1 MKLYYYHTRP
11 IVPALEEWKEH
22 KHPGHILYGLT
33 HFPKYGIKP
42 ILHPYRHF
50 NSRKKLMW
58 YNLCTI
64 WNKRKEFDILYGAS
78 YRGLELLIF
87 LRALR
92 IFRKPIAVWHH
103 QAVPQTKGWLK
114 SRLSRLFYKGID
126 CMFFFSQALINDSLK
141 TGKVK
146 EENMFLIH
154 WGADLDFYDRI
165 KDEPKDKEFIS
176 TGKEN
181 RDLQTL
187 LQAFNDTGLEFD
199 LYTSPANG
207 DQKYE
212 EIINRF
218 HHKANIHIHF
228 VEGIIPYQLA
238 LEVARSKVVVI
249 SCLNYPYT
257 IGLTTLVEA
266 LALGLPVISTRN
278 PKFEMDLEKE
288 QAGLLVEYADVK
300 GWEKAL
306 KQLHE
311 HPEQAREMGKNGRR
325 MAESTY
331 NLENYSRELAEVLIK
346 RFTHYS
352 TFKKE

>member
-33 HFPKYGIKP
+33 HFPKYGIEI

-50 NSRKKLMW
+50 TSRKKLMW
-58 YNLCTI
+58 YNLRTI
-64 WNKRKEFDILYGAS
+64 WNKQKEFDVVYGTS

-87 LRALR
+87 LRALGL
-92 IFRKPIAVWHH
+92 FRKPIAIWHH
-103 QAVPQTKGWLK
+103 QAVPQTKGRLK
-114 SRLSRLFYKGID
+114 RCLSRLFYKGID
-126 CMFFFSQALINDSLK
+126 CMFFFSQALIEDSLN

-146 EENMFLIH
+146 KENMYLIH
-154 WGADLDFYDRI
+154 WGADLEFYDRM
-165 KDEPKDKEFIS
+165 KDEVKNKEFIS

-181 RDLQTL
+181 RDLATL
-187 LQAFNDTGLEFD
+187 LRAFSNTGLEFD
-199 LYTSPANG
+199 LFTSPSNG

-212 EIINRF
+212 EIIDRF
-218 HHKANIHIHF
+218 QQKPNIHIHL

-238 LEVARSKVVVI
+238 LEVARSKVVTI

-278 PKFEMDLEKE
+278 PKFEMDLELE
-288 QAGLLVEYADVK
+288 QAGILVDYGDVK

-306 KQLHE
+306 KQLHD
-311 HPEQAREMGKNGRR
+311 HPEQAQEMGRNGRR
-325 MAESTY
+325 LAERTY
-331 NLENYSRELAEVLIK
+331 NLENYSRELAEVLLK
-346 RFTHYS
+346 RFDDCM
-352 TFKKE
+352 TFRKE